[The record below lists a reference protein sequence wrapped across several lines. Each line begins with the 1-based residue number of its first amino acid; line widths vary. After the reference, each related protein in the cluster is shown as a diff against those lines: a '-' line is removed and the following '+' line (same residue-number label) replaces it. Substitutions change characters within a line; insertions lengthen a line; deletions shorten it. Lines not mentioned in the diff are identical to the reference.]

1 MMKKCLKAL
10 YKPVKAR
17 MDNYK
22 RKKEI
27 KRLESKVEKFCNENN
42 IAPISSDSHKEIC
55 NFWSSIVGYNIKP
68 YYYNMLNC
76 FHFEYPLY
84 QAVNEAIMYPSI
96 IRKLNPIEP
105 SKVLA
110 NKNLYGVLFK
120 DINRPTEF
128 LRNCNGILLD
138 NDNQLISLSE
148 GIDRIISYGE
158 DVIIKPT
165 IDTYGGHGVKI
176 ISNYNREILNDIVKS
191 YGVNYVIQALVKQSA
206 QTKKFNPTSLNTFR
220 IITLLLNGKV
230 TVLSSIFRC
239 GGKNAVV
246 DNASSGGMFVGIKE
260 DGQLTRGTSYSTLI
274 IEESPEGLKYSE
286 HQIEHFERV
295 LDFAKD
301 LHTRIPLCAFAGW
314 DIALDENNVPVFM
327 EVNLNCPDVWLM
339 QILNG
344 PIFKDRFDE
353 VIEFIKSCK
362 KN

>member
-1 MMKKCLKAL
+1 MMKKHIKAL
-10 YKPVKAR
+10 YKSVKASKESY
-17 MDNYK
+17 M
-22 RKKEI
+22 RKKEVN
-27 KRLESKVEKFCNENN
+27 RLESKVEKFCNDNN
-42 IAPISSDSHKEIC
+42 IAPISLDSYKEIC
-55 NFWSSIVGYNIKP
+55 NFWKPIVGYNIKP
-68 YYYNMLNC
+68 YYYSMLNC

-84 QAVNEAIMYPSI
+84 QAVNEAIMFPGI
-96 IRKLNPIEP
+96 MRKLNPIEP

-110 NKNLYGVLFK
+110 NKNLYGILFK

-128 LRNCNGILLD
+128 LRNCNGVLLD
-138 NDNQLISLSE
+138 NDNRLISLSE
-148 GIDRIISYGE
+148 GIDNIISYGE
-158 DVIIKPT
+158 DIIIKPT
-165 IDTYGGHGVKI
+165 VDTSGGHGVKI

-246 DNASSGGMFVGIKE
+246 DNASSGGMFVGIKD
-260 DGQLTRGTSYSTLI
+260 DGKLTRGASYSTLI

-286 HQIEHFERV
+286 HQIDHFDEV
-295 LDFAKD
+295 LDFAKE

-314 DIALDENNVPVFM
+314 DIALDENDMPVFM

-353 VIEFIKSCK
+353 VIDYIVNYK
-362 KN
+362 